1 MFSSTL
7 LFFEFG
13 AGEIMFI
20 MLVALL
26 LFGGD
31 KLPQLA
37 RGLGKGLRDFK
48 DASEGIKREISNQI
62 DNYETK
68 KAETAVTNTTDG
80 LTAENT
86 ENPPVDEVQ
95 NSRVPQNSVPVAEIQ
110 STAEVEPV
118 KEEPQHVKETPIEPA
133 VKKTR
138 SKTKTV

>member
-68 KAETAVTNTTDG
+68 KAEAAPTNTTDTP
-80 LTAENT
+80 TAEGETPLLN
-86 ENPPVDEVQ
+86 EEQ
-95 NSRVPQNSVPVAEIQ
+95 SARVPQNSVPVAEIQ
-110 STAEVEPV
+110 SQAEIAPL
-118 KEEPQHVKETPIEPA
+118 EEPQHVAETPIAPA

-138 SKTKTV
+138 KAKTV